1 MIMKS
6 SSSTMNETPH
16 FFSLSIAGKT
26 YMLGSVS
33 DDNRTKWMM
42 FIKNITVRSSSNS
55 SSYMYVCMYVCIYV
69 SIYLC
74 IYVFNYLCIYMY
86 KHTYIYIY
94 VCTYAWLYVE
104 MTLTVPSLIYRNQ
117 KSATS
122 TRGSPVC
129 YL

>member
-26 YMLGSVS
+26 YMLGSAS

-55 SSYMYVCMYVCIYV
+55 SSYICMYVYMYLYIYV
-69 SIYLC
+69 SMYLI
-74 IYVFNYLCIYMY
+74 IYVYMY
-86 KHTYIYIY
+86 KYTYIYIY
-94 VCTYAWLYVE
+94 VCMFVHMHGY
-104 MTLTVPSLIYRNQ
+104 MQ
-117 KSATS
+117 K
-122 TRGSPVC
+122 
-129 YL
+129 